1 MDDCVRAAIVEV
13 NDFGRN
19 YLDEVYYHSDAAAL
33 ILDRWVTKHLLLP
46 RIYFPHMVCDA
57 ICEGLEN
64 GTLPISAWHELRN
77 EIRWHPTDRSEH
89 DAIQ

>member
-1 MDDCVRAAIVEV
+1 MNDRVKAVIAEV
-13 NDFGRN
+13 KDFGRN
-19 YLDEVYYHSDAAAL
+19 YLEEVYYHSDAAAL
-33 ILDRWVTKHLLLP
+33 ILDRRVTKHLSLP
-46 RIYFPHMVCDA
+46 RIYFPYTVCHA

-89 DAIQ
+89 DAV